1 MTVAN
6 HKLPMETI
14 SRRRL
19 HCRSCGV
26 LEFGAKA
33 RELRLSVAGG
43 FSGVEGGGTLS
54 ARAKAAGLDGS
65 RRDRDD
71 SAITSFWMEG
81 ESVKLWIDIL
91 LLFVKCGQGCGR
103 STVE

>member
-6 HKLPMETI
+6 HKVPMETF
-14 SRRRL
+14 SRRRPQ
-19 HCRSCGV
+19 CRNCGE
-26 LEFGAKA
+26 LGFGAKA
-33 RELRLSVAGG
+33 RELRLSVAGV
-43 FSGVEGGGTLS
+43 FSGVEGDTLS

>member
-26 LEFGAKA
+26 LGFGAKA
-33 RELRLSVAGG
+33 TELRLSVAGE
-43 FSGVEGGGTLS
+43 FSGVEGGTLS

-71 SAITSFWMEG
+71 SAITSFWKG
-81 ESVKLWIDIL
+81 KA
-91 LLFVKCGQGCGR
+91 
-103 STVE
+103 